1 MNWRLGTYCR
11 GGPPWPPS
19 VGTRIHDTDAARFQR
34 RVQTEGG
41 HGGPPLQYVRWCV
54 MMVIILALVTNANA
68 HAGPPFPLF
77 VDQEVER
84 YVVSVWTDP
93 DVGTALFFVIVNGE
107 PPNDLQV
114 RIGVQPVSGRLQEVF
129 YPAERENVQGRVQY
143 KSQVQFD
150 AQELWRV
157 RVQLQSAQSG
167 NAETV
172 ATVEA
177 TPPGYGRWDLLI
189 YLLPFL
195 AVGLLWAVAM
205 IRKVK
210 QRTGDN

>member
-1 MNWRLGTYCR
+1 LKVLMILL
-11 GGPPWPPS
+11 
-19 VGTRIHDTDAARFQR
+19 AFAR
-34 RVQTEGG
+34 
-41 HGGPPLQYVRWCV
+41 
-54 MMVIILALVTNANA
+54 VTSA
-68 HAGPPFPLF
+68 HEGPPFPLF
-77 VDQEVER
+77 EDQKVDR

-93 DVGTALFFVIVNGE
+93 DVGTALFFVIVNGQE
-107 PPNDLQV
+107 IPADLQV
-114 RIGVQPVSGRLQEVF
+114 QIGVQPVSGRLAEVF

-157 RVQLQSAQSG
+157 RVQLHSAQTG

-189 YLLPFL
+189 YLVPFL
-195 AVGLLWAVAM
+195 AVGLLWAVVM
-205 IRKVK
+205 IRKVR
-210 QRTGDN
+210 QRTGDT

>member
-1 MNWRLGTYCR
+1 MSFRKSWL
-11 GGPPWPPS
+11 
-19 VGTRIHDTDAARFQR
+19 
-34 RVQTEGG
+34 
-41 HGGPPLQYVRWCV
+41 LL
-54 MMVIILALVTNANA
+54 IILLFARNIKA
-68 HAGPPFPLF
+68 HEGPPFPLF
-77 VDQEVER
+77 VDQKVDR

-93 DVGTALFFVIVNGE
+93 DVGTALFFVIVNGQE
-107 PPNDLQV
+107 VPADFHVQ
-114 RIGVQPVSGRLQEVF
+114 IGVQPVSGRLPEVF
-129 YPAERENVQGRVQY
+129 YPAVRENVQGRVQY
-143 KSQVQFD
+143 QSQVQFD

-195 AVGLLWAVAM
+195 AVGLLWAIAM
-205 IRKVK
+205 IRKVR
-210 QRTGDN
+210 QRTGET